1 MTSQA
6 AAIPRSPV
14 APSLLAW
21 ALLLGIV
28 FTAIRAAA
36 MLGPVALRPL
46 FLIHCVFMAA
56 TPWLLL
62 SRVGRQEC
70 GIRRGGSLA
79 IYAGAL
85 GFGIGAASVCHLL
98 GYGLFGV
105 TADNWFVSVANSFR
119 AQPTPG
125 LGLLHIY
132 LMFTIPAILFSP
144 FGEEIFFRGVL
155 QRALE
160 TRFSA
165 STATLLEAVWF
176 GAAHLIHH
184 RLLLTALGL
193 TFLWKSGPLWFLL
206 MVILSFGFATLRKK
220 SGSVWPAVAAHAAFN
235 ATMNSFIFA
244 CIWNA

>member
-6 AAIPRSPV
+6 AALPSSPL
-14 APSLLAW
+14 AHSLLYR
-21 ALLLGIV
+21 ALLLGV
-28 FTAIRAAA
+28 AFTALRALA
-36 MLGPVALRPL
+36 MLGPVAWRPL
-46 FLIHCVFMAA
+46 FLIHCIFMAA

-62 SRVGRQEC
+62 SRAGRQEC
-70 GIRRGGSLA
+70 GIQRGGSLA
-79 IYAGAL
+79 TYAGAL
-85 GFGIGAASVCHLL
+85 AFGAAAASACHVL
-98 GYGLFGV
+98 GYALFGT

-125 LGLLHIY
+125 LGIVQIY

-165 STATLLEAVWF
+165 RTATLLEAIWF

-184 RLLLTALGL
+184 GLLLSALGL
-193 TFLWKSGPLWFLL
+193 TFLWQSGPLWFLL
-206 MVILSFGFATLRKK
+206 MTALSLGLAALRK
-220 SGSVWPAVAAHAAFN
+220 SAGSVWPAVAAHAAFN
-235 ATMNSFIFA
+235 ATMNTFIFSS
-244 CIWNA
+244 IWNA